1 MFSPDLPDI
10 SYNRNSLIVNTRHNF
25 VLIIHQKTVE
35 LEGNSDAAG
44 ESSGH
49 TNNSSPTTTLEN
61 QPSKVALMLDLND
74 DCLLE
79 IFENV
84 VNKEDFLSLSK
95 VCQRF
100 LPIVKQAFS
109 KRFHTTWF
117 THDASD
123 KDIVKKAREH
133 DFLTTFGGCIT
144 GLIGFGE
151 DGVLDMLS
159 TYYKKLKTLKLFV
172 FNDDTST
179 MYNVFQQL
187 TALTLLD
194 GKFKE
199 DSSQLYR
206 IFKYCGNLKELQI
219 DLNPNCLPA
228 LAGSI
233 KSLGDKNMLQYLKI
247 GLNTFPRDGVR
258 SFRYEDDLFEAIL
271 SCKNLIYFRVEPYL
285 NFNDQMLK
293 RLSLNLPHLTKIWI
307 SEKSDVSSTAIVDFI
322 KNGKKLLALKMKKF
336 SNIIENE
343 SQLIQIAREYDGR
356 LERKPLTIY
365 LDMSTDTLRTLL
377 QWNESF
383 IANWIIFKEYDS
395 DAEFLEKD
403 PFYIEG

>member
-1 MFSPDLPDI
+1 
-10 SYNRNSLIVNTRHNF
+10 
-25 VLIIHQKTVE
+25 
-35 LEGNSDAAG
+35 
-44 ESSGH
+44 
-49 TNNSSPTTTLEN
+49 
-61 QPSKVALMLDLND
+61 MLDLND

-109 KRFHTTWF
+109 KIFHTTWF

-133 DFLTTFGGCIT
+133 DFRTTFGGCIT

-172 FNDDTST
+172 FNDETST

-219 DLNPNCLPA
+219 DLNPSCLPA

-233 KSLGDKNMLQYLKI
+233 KALGDKNMLQYLKI

-307 SEKSDVSSTAIVDFI
+307 SEKSDVSSAAIVDFI

-343 SQLIQIAREYDGR
+343 SQLMQIAREYGGR
-356 LERKPLTIY
+356 LGRKPLTIY
-365 LDMSTDTLRTLL
+365 LDMSSDTLRTLL

-395 DAEFLEKD
+395 DAEFLEKH